1 MDIDLYIDSVY
12 HGFYRLADI
21 EARFE
26 EYRSI
31 AEEAAKDISDDEVIL
46 YAVYAFDEKT
56 QRFLYANFM
65 IKKLKLAHY
74 AGVCGKLSHFCRL
87 FCTGN
92 G

>member
-12 HGFYRLADI
+12 HGFYSLADI
-21 EARFE
+21 ESRFE
-26 EYRSI
+26 EYRCI

-46 YAVYAFDEKT
+46 YALYAFDDNT

-65 IKKLKLAHY
+65 IKKLKLMHY
-74 AGVCGKLSHFCRL
+74 ADVCSKLSHFCRL